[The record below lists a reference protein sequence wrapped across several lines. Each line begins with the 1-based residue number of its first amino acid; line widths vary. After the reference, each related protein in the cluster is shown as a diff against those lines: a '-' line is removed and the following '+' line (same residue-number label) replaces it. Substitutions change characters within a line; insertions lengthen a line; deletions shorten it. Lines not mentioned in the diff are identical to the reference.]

1 MPEQAIM
8 LKVLLRERHWQNY
21 STFCTQY
28 DKAAGK
34 VDSNLAGGYPS
45 RAQLHRWLSGALR
58 NLPYA
63 DHCRVLEE
71 MFPGWTAEQLFQPA
85 TSDLTFANGQAQG
98 TTAAA
103 GRPIVGPPVFAA
115 PSIGLRPFIEQ
126 AFAREHVV
134 IDFAGFS
141 GETLHGA
148 VQEPLDKIRI
158 GLIKP
163 TTVTIRLLLPDT
175 SRPMVLPC
183 RVEDLS
189 DDPDYRARVHQLT
202 TRHAYA
208 IMDTLQELTRLGLIK
223 EASTQIR
230 AHPAPPMFKLYIL
243 NGEEVFFGLYPIVK
257 HNIPFADGPRDIYDL
272 MGKDAVVFHHS
283 IHSSQPADAPYVEQ
297 ARAWFDSMWDHISY
311 EFPA

>member
-21 STFCTQY
+21 STFCAEY
-28 DKAAGK
+28 DKAAAK
-34 VDSNLAGGYPS
+34 IDSDLAGSYPS

-58 NLPYA
+58 SLPYP

-71 MFPGWTAEQLFQPA
+71 MLPGWTADQLFQPA
-85 TSDLTFANGQAQG
+85 ASDLMYANGHS
-98 TTAAA
+98 TAASGSPIA
-103 GRPIVGPPVFAA
+103 GPSVFAA

-126 AFAREHVV
+126 AFTREHVV

-148 VQEPLDKIRI
+148 IQEPLDKIRL

-163 TTVTIRLLLPDT
+163 ETVTLRLLLPDT

-183 RVEDLS
+183 RVDDLS
-189 DDPDYRARVHQLT
+189 DDPDYRARMHQLT
-202 TRHAYA
+202 SRHAYA
-208 IMDTLQELTRLGLIK
+208 IVDLLQELTRLGLIS

-243 NGEEVFFGLYPIVK
+243 NDEEVFFGLYPIVK
-257 HNIPFADGPRDIYDL
+257 HTIPFANGDRDIYDL

-283 IHSSQPADAPYVEQ
+283 IHSSQPADVPYVEQ
-297 ARAWFDSMWDHISY
+297 SRAWFNSMWDHISY

>member
-21 STFCTQY
+21 STFCTEY
-28 DKAAGK
+28 NKAAAK
-34 VDSNLAGGYPS
+34 IDRKLAGGYPS

-58 NLPYA
+58 NLPFS

-71 MFPGWTAEQLFQPA
+71 MLPGWTAEQLFQPA
-85 TSDLTFANGQAQG
+85 ASDLLYANGYNS
-98 TTAAA
+98 TAVSGSPVA
-103 GRPIVGPPVFAA
+103 GPPVFAA

-126 AFAREHVV
+126 AFTREHVV

-148 VQEPLDKIRI
+148 IQEPLDKIRL

-163 TTVTIRLLLPDT
+163 ETVTLRLLLPDT

-183 RVEDLS
+183 RVEDLG
-189 DDPDYRARVHQLT
+189 DDPDYRARMHQLT
-202 TRHAYA
+202 SRHAYA
-208 IMDTLQELTRLGLIK
+208 IVDLLQELTRLGLIS

-230 AHPAPPMFKLYIL
+230 AHPAPPMFKMYIL

-257 HNIPFADGPRDIYDL
+257 HNIPFANGDRDIYDL

-297 ARAWFDSMWDHISY
+297 ARAWFNSMWDHISY

>member
-21 STFCTQY
+21 STFCAEY
-28 DKAAGK
+28 DKAAAK
-34 VDSNLAGGYPS
+34 IDSDLAGSSPS

-58 NLPYA
+58 SLPYP

-71 MFPGWTAEQLFQPA
+71 MLPGWTADQLFQPA
-85 TSDLTFANGQAQG
+85 TGDLMYANGQGA
-98 TTAAA
+98 AAA
-103 GRPIVGPPVFAA
+103 GSAIAGPPVFAA
-115 PSIGLRPFIEQ
+115 PSIGLRPFIEH
-126 AFAREHVV
+126 AFTREHVA

-148 VQEPLDKIRI
+148 IQEPLDKIRL

-163 TTVTIRLLLPDT
+163 ETVTLRLLLPDT

-183 RVEDLS
+183 RVDDLS
-189 DDPDYRARVHQLT
+189 DDPDYRTRMHQLT
-202 TRHAYA
+202 SRHAYA
-208 IMDTLQELTRLGLIK
+208 IVDTLQELTRLGVIK

-257 HNIPFADGPRDIYDL
+257 HNIPFANGARDIYDL

-297 ARAWFDSMWDHISY
+297 ARAWFNSMWDHISY